1 MGCAVNLPMGMSQT
15 ARTFSLLLLLLT
27 ARAQES
33 LCRLDGRVVDLAG
46 NGLEGARVVL
56 TNSSGQVVD
65 QQPTDVNGKFT
76 FPGIQPGTF
85 RMNVTAPGFHSEHRT
100 VVLRAGDVVHLDVGL
115 FVGQQGDPGPPPT
128 IVVSGTVR
136 TAKGKPVWRATV
148 TVRPTWNSRFAI
160 RTSTNRSGHYSVILA
175 LGGQYEFH
183 ARAPDETSG
192 VVVALFWV
200 PLKTQTIDITLDRSS
215 IDIP

>member
-1 MGCAVNLPMGMSQT
+1 
-15 ARTFSLLLLLLT
+15 LLLT
-27 ARAQES
+27 ARAQQS
-33 LCRLDGRVVDLAG
+33 LCKLDGRVVDLAG
-46 NGLEGARVVL
+46 NVLERARVIL

-65 QQPTDVNGKFT
+65 QQPTDVDGKFT
-76 FPGIQPGTF
+76 FTGIEPGTF
-85 RMNVTAPGFHSEHRT
+85 GMNVTAPGFHSERRT
-100 VVLRAGDVVHLDVGL
+100 VVLRAGDVVHVDIGL
-115 FVGQQGDPGPPPT
+115 FVGRQGDPPT
-128 IVVSGTVR
+128 IRVGGTVR

-183 ARAPDETSG
+183 ARAKDETSG
-192 VVVALFWV
+192 VAVALFGLPW
-200 PLKTQTIDITLDRSS
+200 KTQTIDITLDRSS

>member
-1 MGCAVNLPMGMSQT
+1 MNQPLRILG
-15 ARTFSLLLLLLT
+15 LLVLLTT

-46 NGLEGARVVL
+46 NVLEGARVIL
-56 TNSSGQVVD
+56 TNSSGQLVD
-65 QQPTDVNGKFT
+65 QQPTDVDGKFL
-76 FPGIQPGTF
+76 FAGIQPGTF

-100 VVLRAGDVVHLDVGL
+100 AVLRAGDVVHLDVGL

-128 IVVSGTVR
+128 ILVSGTVR
-136 TAKGKPVWRATV
+136 TANGKPAWRATV

-160 RTSTNRSGHYSVILA
+160 RTSTNRSGHYSVILT

-183 ARAPDETSG
+183 ARAKDETSG
-192 VVVALFWV
+192 LVVALFAL
-200 PLKTQTIDITLDRSS
+200 PLKAQTIDITLDRSS

>member
-1 MGCAVNLPMGMSQT
+1 MSRT
-15 ARTFSLLLLLLT
+15 ARTFSLLLLLLA
-27 ARAQES
+27 ARAQEPP
-33 LCRLDGRVVDLAG
+33 CRLDGRVVDFAG
-46 NGLEGARVVL
+46 NVLEGARVIL

-65 QQPTDVNGKFT
+65 QQPTDVDGKFT
-76 FPGIQPGTF
+76 FAGIQPGTF

-100 VVLRAGDVVHLDVGL
+100 VVLRAGDVVHLDIGL
-115 FVGQQGDPGPPPT
+115 FVGRQEDPPT
-128 IVVSGTVR
+128 IRVSGTVR

-200 PLKTQTIDITLDRSS
+200 PLKAQTIDITLDRSS